1 MPKLE
6 VSSMALFE
14 EIIDRD
20 PSYRLLESITE
31 TAAIDRQSVN
41 QLEIARQQVQ
51 ASIQHQGLQRSP
63 ALQRTPSFSPWLD
76 GDFFICVSVKE
87 AIDLAPA
94 VPVRPA
100 TCDSFVRVTLQRSV
114 PGALPLAEAE
124 TRVISRNCFPMWEE
138 CLPFPL
144 DHVTEDTILNLR
156 VMDKD
161 IGHFNSFLG
170 TVSLPIKEALAAA
183 RKLQHETLYRRSL
196 LDKQNSAP
204 TRGELVFGVAVVAKH
219 EYKEMRGF
227 MLSIQDPD
235 TVHKSLGGH
244 CLHVKLQSLKELS
257 GISPGLQTPLVMEVT
272 VCSFVIRKQ
281 LDGQLVGG
289 ELDPEGAEVV
299 VPLGPAFKDGDTLKG
314 KNRAQF
320 GEVKVEILAGKTR
333 LAKTQVPIW
342 DVPVRAEVG
351 VPGTPLDSDSEGE
364 TERDSPDRRRPPRD
378 SNGGVV
384 ESASR
389 PIVPKDDRQMQSAAS
404 NTAAGAAAVTP
415 PSPQAATRRDWD
427 GKRYSRRMERLDRCL
442 NRAPIAVLIMQLVKA
457 EPGES
462 YGGGMLTPAS
472 ACNLGS
478 SAGGDVFDGADVDN
492 PEEPLPVPAFD
503 GVQVADFVVG
513 LGPMSL
519 LKTIYAEGAELMKR
533 VFDGENVRDLKVDP
547 WGSDP
552 EGRAIC
558 MRSLNYMK
566 PSPVG
571 LVAVQSQQKV
581 MIRQGAGFV
590 VHQYVTPC
598 VPSAGYCVRIFV
610 QIVGQH
616 VGPNKT
622 RITAACKLEWLKTG
636 VMVSMLKGKIEDGT
650 PKDTRKFFDTLRNEL
665 AAKFS
670 IMNSAT
676 GGGDGGATDAVAVTT
691 LGASGGDL
699 IAVSPTAA
707 GGISSARLYQLSSS
721 SLVVVAGVLGGL
733 LLVLL
738 LLMGVMRHMQS
749 EQARTQR
756 ALDSVSHA
764 LEALSQQLAT
774 VASTVATA
782 NAQPQECSMRV
793 AATP

>member
-1 MPKLE
+1 MPKLK
-6 VSSMALFE
+6 VSSMTLFE
-14 EIIDRD
+14 KIIGRGND
-20 PSYRLLESITE
+20 PTYPSLESFTE
-31 TAAIDRQSVN
+31 TDAIDGQSIG

-51 ASIQHQGLQRSP
+51 DSIQQQGLQRSAP
-63 ALQRTPSFSPWLD
+63 LQRSPSFSPWMD

-100 TCDSFVRVTLQRSV
+100 TCDSFVRVTLQRAV
-114 PGALPLAEAE
+114 QGALPLAEAE
-124 TRVISRNCFPMWEE
+124 TRVISRNSFPMWEE

-144 DHVTEDTILNLR
+144 DHVTEDTILILR
-156 VMDKD
+156 VLDKD

-170 TVSLPIKEALAAA
+170 TVSMPIKEALSAV
-183 RKLQHETLYRRSL
+183 RKLDHETLYRRSL
-196 LDKQNSAP
+196 RDRQNSAL
-204 TRGELVFGVAVVAKH
+204 TRGELVFGVAVVAKQ

-244 CLHVKLQSLKELS
+244 CLHVKLQCLKELS
-257 GISPGLQTPLVMEVT
+257 GISPSLQTPLVMEVT
-272 VCSFVIRKQ
+272 VCSFVVRKQ

-289 ELDPEGAEVV
+289 ELDPEGAVV
-299 VPLGPAFKDGDTLKG
+299 IVPLGPAFKDGDTLKG

-320 GEVKVEILAGKTR
+320 GEVKVEILAGRTR

-342 DVPVRAEVG
+342 DVPVRPEVG
-351 VPGTPLDSDSEGE
+351 VSGTPLDSDSEGE
-364 TERDSPDRRRPPRD
+364 IDRDSPDRRRQSRD
-378 SNGGVV
+378 SNSGVL
-384 ESASR
+384 ESSSR
-389 PIVPKDDRQMQSAAS
+389 PPVPKDNPQMQSAAS
-404 NTAAGAAAVTP
+404 KTAANAAAGP
-415 PSPQAATRRDWD
+415 APSPQAATRRDWD
-427 GKRYSRRMERLDRCL
+427 GKRYSRRMERLDRSL
-442 NRAPIAVLIMQLVKA
+442 TRAPVAVLIMQLVKA

-462 YGGGMLTPAS
+462 YDGGMLARSS

-478 SAGGDVFDGADVDN
+478 SGGDVFDGADVDK
-492 PEEPLPVPAFD
+492 PEEPLAVPAFD

-533 VFDGENVRDLKVDP
+533 VFDGEKVTDLKVDP

-558 MRSLNYMK
+558 LRSLNYVK

-571 LVAVQSQQKV
+571 PVAVQSQQKI

-590 VHQYVTPC
+590 VHQYVTPY
-598 VPSAGYCVRIFV
+598 VPSAGYCVRVFV

-622 RITAACKLEWLKTG
+622 RITAACKLEWLKSG
-636 VMVSMLKGKIEDGT
+636 MMVSMLKGKIEDGT
-650 PKDTRKFFDTLRNEL
+650 PKDTRKFFDTLRSEL

-670 IMNSAT
+670 VTGA
-676 GGGDGGATDAVAVTT
+676 GGGDGAACAVAATT
-691 LGASGGDL
+691 LGAGGGDL
-699 IAVSPTAA
+699 IAVSHITAS
-707 GGISSARLYQLSSS
+707 GISSTRVQQLSSS
-721 SLVVVAGVLGGL
+721 SMVIVAGMLGGL

-738 LLMGVMRHMQS
+738 LLLGAMLG

-756 ALDSVSHA
+756 ALDNVLHA
-764 LEALSQQLAT
+764 LEALSQQLST
-774 VASTVATA
+774 VASTVAAA
-782 NAQPQECSMRV
+782 NAQPQEYGV
-793 AATP
+793 TAAPTR